1 AVSAVG
7 WLLVVTETLFHGATL
22 WGFLPTPFAVGT
34 AVGALRDSPKAILT
48 TILPAPGRPELLV
61 LVHALVWAA
70 AFAAAELGLRTRS
83 VVAPAAPAALVLAL
97 ALLLGVDG
105 SGSEGP
111 VVVLV
116 VGLGGLVALVRA
128 ERGW

>member
-1 AVSAVG
+1 LPLLISVALRLRGPPALWQVLAVSAVG

-48 TILPAPGRPELLV
+48 TILPAPGAPELLV

-70 AFAAAELGLRTRS
+70 AFAATELALRTRS
-83 VVAPAAPAALVLAL
+83 VVAPAVPAACVLR
-97 ALLLGVDG
+97 
-105 SGSEGP
+105 SE
-111 VVVLV
+111 
-116 VGLGGLVALVRA
+116 
-128 ERGW
+128 E